1 MRTFEGYDKKLVYE
15 WSAQVTTFK
24 WKTDENTNKEDMDAY
39 IAF

>member
-1 MRTFEGYDKKLVYE
+1 MVVYE

-24 WKTDENTNKEDMDAY
+24 WKTDGDTNKEDMDVY